1 MKTKIKEVYKKA
13 LVVTEDYENRVS
25 QVLEITTLGGTR
37 VVVLSEGV
45 LKDLEYCWGADVE
58 LVRRWTRSKKTI
70 QIARNKLIMRK
81 TDRTNKY
88 LEELSRLDRKLAQFN
103 VLIKNSEFM
112 PSLKKEILKEYF
124 NKNVEGW
131 EYFLNKSVH
140 PPYGLMNKVMNRKS
154 EVRSELKKIKE
165 AFPTAMTNFSIKR
178 NVSLAACLAAGAA
191 IGSALPIIAL
201 RKTLNRIKSPSKTFI
216 KKK

>member
-1 MKTKIKEVYKKA
+1 MKTKIKEIYKKA
-13 LVVTEDYENRVS
+13 LVVTEDFEDQVS
-25 QVLEITTLGGTR
+25 QVLEITTSGGTR
-37 VVVLSEGV
+37 TVVLSKEGV
-45 LKDLEYCWGADVE
+45 IKDLEYCWGADVE
-58 LVRRWTRSKKTI
+58 LVRGWKRSKKTI
-70 QIARNKLIMRK
+70 QKARNKIIMRK

-112 PSLKKEILKEYF
+112 PSLKKKILKEYF

-131 EYFLNKSVH
+131 EYFLNESVH
-140 PPYGLMNKVMNRKS
+140 PPYGLINKVMNRKS

-178 NVSLAACLAAGAA
+178 ISSLAACLAGAA
-191 IGSALPIIAL
+191 IGSALPITAL
-201 RKTLNRIKSPSKTFI
+201 RKTLNRINSPSKTFI